1 MAVPLTDNHSKQEEK
16 MNKKLLIILIVL
28 SMLVAS
34 ASVALANK
42 PEVEPAV
49 WRLANIR
56 NPCYGESGEKLLNIE
71 GSLLVFENNNVWHL
85 TTIGQVTGVGELS
98 GDPYMINGVI
108 HYVENA
114 NGEKGLHN
122 AVFIVPSKGVQYIF
136 HKGQCK

>member
-1 MAVPLTDNHSKQEEK
+1 MEEK

-56 NPCYGESGEKLLNIE
+56 NPCYGESGEGLRDIQ
-71 GSLLVFENNNVWHL
+71 GSLLVFVKDNLFHL
-85 TTIGQVTGVGELS
+85 TTIGQVTGVGLLS
-98 GDPYMINGVI
+98 GDPYIINGVI

-114 NGEKGLHN
+114 NGEMFLHN
-122 AVFIVPSKGVQYIF
+122 AVFIVPSKGVQYIY